1 MLDEE
6 KRQRRALE
14 MAFGTSC
21 FVPESGDRSI
31 TDGAEVDVGTT
42 ESAPVEDL
50 AGSGK
55 LNPSIYR

>member
-31 TDGAEVDVGTT
+31 TDGAEVDVVTT
-42 ESAPVEDL
+42 ESSLVDDPV
-50 AGSGK
+50 GSVK
-55 LNPSIYR
+55 PNPPTH